1 MEVKIYRIYKDREA
15 GEGGAGEEGAGEGG
29 LVGAGTW
36 ASILWGLC
44 LFVSQIHEIVWSNC
58 ETPQLTW
65 TPEYIDSLGNITI
78 AVKFLS

>member
-1 MEVKIYRIYKDREA
+1 MYRIYKDREA
-15 GEGGAGEEGAGEGG
+15 GEGGAGEGG

-58 ETPQLTW
+58 ETPQLT
-65 TPEYIDSLGNITI
+65 
-78 AVKFLS
+78 